1 MFGEESTSPLAYG
14 DRVALQVRKETLVLL
29 EEEVLLASQDLL
41 DKLGPREP
49 LVPQVQREPLE
60 PLVLPDLLKNLL
72 HLSMEQQVRLRV

>member
-41 DKLGPREP
+41 DPREP
-49 LVPQVQREPLE
+49 LVPQVQREPFE